1 MSQNKELPKNK
12 EFIGP
17 LLNKERVKRYARSVL
32 KSNKIKKVYLP
43 FIDEILKRVKKKP
56 EMILDLGTGPGF
68 LALEFARKVPEAKV
82 FGLDLSEDMLAY
94 AKRVVQESD
103 FKNVTLVLGDV
114 QEIPFEDD
122 CFDLIVSHGLIKC
135 VPDFTKALKEV
146 YRVLKSGGFAFLV
159 DVRRDALKDLEK
171 ITSQLNSEEY
181 AGRKKAMENALSF
194 DEVRDLL
201 IKSGLESQV
210 VLEKKPFKFQIVISK
225 SS

>member
-17 LLNKERVKRYARSVL
+17 LLGKERVKRYARSVL

-68 LALEFARKVPEAKV
+68 LALEFARKVPEVKV

-122 CFDLIVSHGLIKC
+122 SFDLIVSHGLIKC
-135 VPDFTKALKEV
+135 VPDFAKALKEV

-171 ITSQLNSEEY
+171 IASQLNSEEY
-181 AGRKKAMENALSF
+181 ARRKKAMENALGF